1 MYHLLTV
8 IASSGSEIRYTV
20 YIGGFVGVLVNVLD
34 CQVVGLKIDPRRR
47 NTVSKYYIALASVH
61 LSSEL
66 GT

>member
-1 MYHLLTV
+1 MPK
-8 IASSGSEIRYTV
+8 EITQKETYR
-20 YIGGFVGVLVNVLD
+20 GFVGVLVNVLD